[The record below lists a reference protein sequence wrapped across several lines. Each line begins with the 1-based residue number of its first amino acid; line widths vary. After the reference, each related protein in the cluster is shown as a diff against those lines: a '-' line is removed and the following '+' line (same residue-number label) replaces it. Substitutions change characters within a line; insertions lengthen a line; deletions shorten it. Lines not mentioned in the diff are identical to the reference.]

1 MASLPAR
8 ASVQPGS
15 DAGDVTKAGTE
26 TGECADIVATGIA
39 KPTMESED
47 LRDPAYLKI
56 RDAIYQISGIYQPEE
71 KPYLL
76 ASRCARRMS
85 ALNAKTPSE
94 YLEYLTVRG
103 NREAELRLLL
113 NEITIGETYMFRSP
127 AQLEAL
133 RNVILPQILKAKS
146 ATGFKRLHIWSAGC
160 STGEEPHTLAMF
172 LLEESEKMLAGWTFD
187 ILATDL
193 NDRSLAAAK
202 AGIYGEY
209 ALRSTSDVLRK
220 KHFRPYHDK
229 QLQATDQVKS
239 LIRFDR
245 VNLNDDSKMTF
256 LKGMDL
262 IFCCNVL
269 IYFDL
274 GSKRKVTQHFFA
286 NLLPGGY
293 LFLGHAETLYQVDD
307 RFHLVHFPGTTGYL
321 KPPIGYTGGGK
332 P

>member
-1 MASLPAR
+1 METATPNAI
-8 ASVQPGS
+8 
-15 DAGDVTKAGTE
+15 TKPQAEGLT
-26 TGECADIVATGIA
+26 
-39 KPTMESED
+39 
-47 LRDPAYLKI
+47 DPAYLKI
-56 RDAIYQISGIYQPEE
+56 RDVIYQVSGIYQPEE
-71 KPYLL
+71 KLYLL

-85 ALNAKTPSE
+85 AVKVNTPAE
-94 YLEYLTVRG
+94 YLEHLTMRG

-127 AQLEAL
+127 QQLEAL
-133 RNVILPQILKAKS
+133 RNVILPQILQAKS
-146 ATGFKRLHIWSAGC
+146 AMGFKRLHLWSAGC
-160 STGEEPHTLAMF
+160 STGEEPYTLAMF
-172 LLEESEKMLAGWTFD
+172 LLEESAKQLAGWTFD

-193 NDRSLAAAK
+193 NDNSLTAAK

-209 ALRSTSDVLRK
+209 ALRSTTDALRK
-220 KHFRPYHDK
+220 KYFKPYDEK
-229 QLQATDQVKS
+229 RLQATDQLKS

-274 GSKRKVTQHFFA
+274 GSKRKVMQHFYS

-293 LFLGHAETLYQVDD
+293 LFLGHAESLYQVDD
-307 RFHLVHFPGTTGYL
+307 RFHLVHFPGAIGYW
-321 KPPIGYTGGGK
+321 KPPVGYVGGGK